1 MSQTPESEI
10 LCDGGIYLSSK
21 ITNGTASN
29 TGTVFFFLLLK
40 TEEEKTQETGS
51 TGKNLTKYDLSTGEK
66 ARMSSGIHLS
76 ANLGNELYTRP
87 AK

>member
-1 MSQTPESEI
+1 MSQSSESENLWLRRYI
-10 LCDGGIYLSSK
+10 PQLP
-21 ITNGTASN
+21 
-29 TGTVFFFLLLK
+29 TVPVSIFLPNLK
-40 TEEEKTQETGS
+40 KNQEIGS

-87 AK
+87 AKKHLTDL